1 MCFWSMLVTLVLL
14 GVSLLDKSLVVLIK
28 NVYVGICP
36 LLTLSDMV
44 VLGREGVR
52 KWILRGCSAESTRTN
67 EGSDRETPDAS
78 TINRC
83 WWKEPRGATLR
94 PLSVLP
100 SCRAAAFKLQGCK
113 ASATRL
119 GSTPLPGRA
128 TGFLRTA
135 LTRWERSSFRED
147 QI

>member
-1 MCFWSMLVTLVLL
+1 MLVTLVLL

-28 NVYVGICP
+28 NVYVGTCP

-44 VLGREGVR
+44 ALGREGVR

-83 WWKEPRGATLR
+83 WWKEPREANATLA
-94 PLSVLP
+94 VY
-100 SCRAAAFKLQGCK
+100 AAKLQDR
-113 ASATRL
+113 SAQ
-119 GSTPLPGRA
+119 TP
-128 TGFLRTA
+128 RTHA
-135 LTRWERSSFRED
+135 KHYSPW
-147 QI
+147 

>member
-44 VLGREGVR
+44 VLGRDGVR
-52 KWILRGCSAESTRTN
+52 KWILRGCSAQSTRTN

-83 WWKEPRGATLR
+83 WWKEPREANATL
-94 PLSVLP
+94 VVY
-100 SCRAAAFKLQGCK
+100 AAKLQGR
-113 ASATRL
+113 SAQ
-119 GSTPLPGRA
+119 TP
-128 TGFLRTA
+128 RTHA
-135 LTRWERSSFRED
+135 KRYSPW
-147 QI
+147 